1 MGLLTR
7 QVIRF
12 PSYLIWRRRTDV
24 QRQGAIME
32 HVVLLSNF
40 LVVLTFPKAIF
51 ASTVYFICWNAA
63 PQADPVES
71 PVRSKWV
78 EQPRRPV
85 KVTRF
90 PVESPVRSKRV
101 EQPRRAVKGI
111 SDSFFENHQT
121 GLPVWLMHH
130 GLIQHVHITC
140 LTLAAWPIS
149 LQPKGTIIWFD
160 LVFRTPICLLF
171 FLARKR
177 FYKGKKWKQKVAQC
191 NRRVKP
197 PFPL

>member
-51 ASTVYFICWNAA
+51 ASTAYFISWNAA
-63 PQADPVES
+63 AQAEPVKS

-78 EQPRRPV
+78 EQPRR
-85 KVTRF
+85 
-90 PVESPVRSKRV
+90 
-101 EQPRRAVKGI
+101 AVKGT

-149 LQPKGTIIWFD
+149 LQPKWTFIWFD
-160 LVFRTPICLLF
+160 HVFRTPICLLF

-177 FYKGKKWKQKVAQC
+177 FYKRKKRK
-191 NRRVKP
+191 
-197 PFPL
+197 